1 MDNLDNW
8 VSVGKVSF
16 ITGVICLLVW
26 LIIWVIAQQLLS
38 ERTKCNAPLQL
49 NIPTQNSIQ

>member
-1 MDNLDNW
+1 MNNLDNW